1 VYSRQYK
8 PQLLNRVGFVDIP
21 GLSAQAAQD
30 IEMAR
35 GWQPGTIKA
44 DAAQEG
50 SAEGP
55 FKP

>member
-1 VYSRQYK
+1 
-8 PQLLNRVGFVDIP
+8 VDIP